1 MFIGLTY
8 AALALPAFA
17 EAPPA
22 PMNAAKIKEVE
33 AYLNGLA
40 TFAAR
45 FEQNI
50 ASGMQPSSGMF
61 YFKRPSRFLWQ
72 YETPDPVKLVSG
84 GGIIYFYDESNN
96 QVNQVPR
103 EGIADFLTRPK
114 IQLSEGPFKVVH
126 LQDVGGL
133 LHVGIQLKGESV
145 GDIGNNLTL
154 TFLQNPLQL
163 RQITTTNQFDQ
174 PVEVLFYS
182 IKENIPLANQLFD
195 FTPPHYQER

>member
-1 MFIGLTY
+1 MVFG
-8 AALALPAFA
+8 F
-17 EAPPA
+17 APPVLAEDA
-22 PMNAAKIKEVE
+22 PTFDVGKIKEVE
-33 AYLNGLA
+33 AYLNSL
-40 TFAAR
+40 TSFAAR
-45 FEQNI
+45 FEQNL
-50 ASGMQPSSGMF
+50 AGGMQPSSGMF

-72 YETPDPVKLVSG
+72 YETPDHVKLVSG
-84 GGIIYFYDESNN
+84 GGLIYFYDESNN

-114 IQLSEGPFKVVH
+114 IQLLDGPFKVAR

-133 LHVGIQLKGESV
+133 LHVGIQLKDQSVKNSV
-145 GDIGNNLTL
+145 GEIGNTLTL

-174 PVEVLFYS
+174 PVDVLFYS
-182 IKENIPLANQLFD
+182 IQENIPLDNKIFD